1 LKNQKQQP
9 KFERK
14 GILFLF
20 TFEKKYMKKYFYF
33 VVLLSLNGLSQVN
46 SNENQEI
53 LSFNKVDIIPIF
65 ENCKNEKRD
74 NQRDCVVNYVNA
86 HIEKNLIY
94 PEEAKRVN
102 LESKVF
108 CTFIIDESGKVT
120 VTEAKGKP
128 TSFKRAFENEAI
140 RVLNLL
146 PKFIPAK
153 HNNQVVK
160 VQAQYEVEFKLENSK
175 IIRIDEMVAYNPEY
189 PVSVAVAESSEES
202 LDETIP
208 FAVIEQIPLFENCKK
223 LNKEEQVNCFYE
235 EMKKH
240 VEKHLKYP
248 KEAKKNKVENR
259 VITMFEI
266 DKSGKV
272 TNIKV
277 RSRQKNEYQ
286 ALFEAEAKRII
297 EALPLFSPGLHRGK
311 PFKVSYSIPINF
323 TLDK

>member
-1 LKNQKQQP
+1 
-9 KFERK
+9 
-14 GILFLF
+14 
-20 TFEKKYMKKYFYF
+20 MKKYFYF
-33 VVLLSLNGLSQVN
+33 VVLLSLNCLSQVN

-53 LSFNKVDIIPIF
+53 LSFNKVDVLPIF

-74 NQRDCVVNYVNA
+74 NQRDCVVNFINT
-86 HIEKNLIY
+86 HIEKNLKY
-94 PEEAKRVN
+94 PEEAKKVN
-102 LESKVF
+102 VESKVF
-108 CTFIIDESGKVT
+108 CTFIIDEGGKVT
-120 VTEAKGKP
+120 VTEAKGRT
-128 TSFKRAFENEAI
+128 TSFKKAFENEAI

-160 VQAQYEVEFKLENSK
+160 VQAQYTVEFKLENSD
-175 IIRIDEMVAYNPEY
+175 IIRVNETIESY
-189 PVSVAVAESSEES
+189 PVSVIAAEPAEEY
-202 LDETIP
+202 LDEAIP
-208 FAVIEQIPLFENCKK
+208 FAVVEQIPLFEVCKTVDK
-223 LNKEEQVNCFYE
+223 KEQMNCFHE

-240 VEKHLKYP
+240 IEKHLKYP
-248 KEAKKNKVENR
+248 KEAKKNKAENR

-266 DKSGKV
+266 DKSGNV

-297 EALPLFSPGLHRGK
+297 EALPKFSPALHRGK

-323 TLDK
+323 TLNK

>member
-1 LKNQKQQP
+1 
-9 KFERK
+9 
-14 GILFLF
+14 
-20 TFEKKYMKKYFYF
+20 MKKYFYF
-33 VVLLSLNGLSQVN
+33 VVLLSLNCLSQVN

-53 LSFNKVDIIPIF
+53 LSFNKVDVLPIF

-74 NQRDCVVNYVNA
+74 NQRDCVVNFINT
-86 HIEKNLIY
+86 HIEKNLKY
-94 PEEAKRVN
+94 PEEAKKVN
-102 LESKVF
+102 VESKVF
-108 CTFIIDESGKVT
+108 CTFIIDEGGKVT
-120 VTEAKGKP
+120 VTEAKGRP
-128 TSFKRAFENEAI
+128 TSFKKAFENEAI

-160 VQAQYEVEFKLENSK
+160 VQAQYTVEFKLENSD
-175 IIRIDEMVAYNPEY
+175 IIRVNETIESY
-189 PVSVAVAESSEES
+189 PVSVIAAEPAEEY
-202 LDETIP
+202 LDEAIP
-208 FAVIEQIPLFENCKK
+208 FAVVEQIPLFEVCKTVDK
-223 LNKEEQVNCFYE
+223 KEQMNCFHE

-248 KEAKKNKVENR
+248 KEAKKNKAENR

-266 DKSGKV
+266 DKSGNV

-297 EALPLFSPGLHRGK
+297 EALPKFSPALHRGK

-323 TLDK
+323 TLNK

>member
-1 LKNQKQQP
+1 
-9 KFERK
+9 
-14 GILFLF
+14 
-20 TFEKKYMKKYFYF
+20 MKKYFY
-33 VVLLSLNGLSQVN
+33 LLLLFCFSGLAQVN
-46 SNENQEI
+46 SNQNQEI
-53 LSFNKVDIIPIF
+53 LSFNKVDVVPIF
-65 ENCKNEKRD
+65 ENCKKVNQD
-74 NQRDCVVNYVNA
+74 FQRDCVVNFINA
-86 HIEKNLIY
+86 HIEKNLRY

-128 TSFKRAFENEAI
+128 TSFKKAFENEAI

-153 HNNQVVK
+153 HNNQIVK
-160 VQAQYEVEFKLENSK
+160 VQAQYTVEFKLENSD
-175 IIRIDEMVAYNPEY
+175 IIRVNETIESY
-189 PVSVAVAESSEES
+189 PVSVIAAEPAEEY
-202 LDETIP
+202 LDEAIP

-223 LNKEEQVNCFYE
+223 LNKEEQVNCFHE

-248 KEAKKNKVENR
+248 KEAKKNKAENR

-277 RSRQKNEYQ
+277 RSKSKNEYQ
-286 ALFEAEAKRII
+286 SLFETEAKRII
-297 EALPLFSPGLHRGK
+297 EALPKFSPGLQRGK
-311 PFKVSYSIPINF
+311 PVVVTYSIPINF
-323 TLDK
+323 SLDK

>member
-1 LKNQKQQP
+1 
-9 KFERK
+9 
-14 GILFLF
+14 
-20 TFEKKYMKKYFYF
+20 MKKYFYF
-33 VVLLSLNGLSQVN
+33 VVLLSLNCLSQVN

-53 LSFNKVDIIPIF
+53 LSFNKVDVIPIF

-74 NQRDCVVNYVNA
+74 NQRDCVVNFINA
-86 HIEKNLIY
+86 HIEKNLKY
-94 PEEAKRVN
+94 PEEAKKVN
-102 LESKVF
+102 VESKVF
-108 CTFIIDESGKVT
+108 CTFIIDEGGKVT
-120 VTEAKGKP
+120 VTEAKGRP
-128 TSFKRAFENEAI
+128 TSFKKAFENEAI

-160 VQAQYEVEFKLENSK
+160 VQAQYTVEFKLENSD
-175 IIRIDEMVAYNPEY
+175 IIRVNETIESY
-189 PVSVAVAESSEES
+189 PVSVIAAEPAEEY
-202 LDETIP
+202 LDEAIP
-208 FAVIEQIPLFENCKK
+208 FAVVEQIPLFEVCKTVDK
-223 LNKEEQVNCFYE
+223 KEQMNCFHE

-248 KEAKKNKVENR
+248 KEAKKNKAENR

-266 DKSGKV
+266 DKSGNV

-297 EALPLFSPGLHRGK
+297 EALPKFSPALHRGK

-323 TLDK
+323 TLNK